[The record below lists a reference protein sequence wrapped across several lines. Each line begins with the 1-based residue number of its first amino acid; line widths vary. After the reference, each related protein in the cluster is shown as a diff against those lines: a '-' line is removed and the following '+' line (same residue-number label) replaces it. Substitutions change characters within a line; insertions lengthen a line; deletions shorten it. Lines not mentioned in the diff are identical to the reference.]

1 MCAGTV
7 NFKGEND
14 SHQHNSVAEQCADPD
29 PDAGLAKVTEEEGRP
44 SGKRSI
50 GSVFWMRTLCLDKHA
65 SSGTEIHHAPLQERI
80 ATAQC
85 QVL

>member
-1 MCAGTV
+1 MCAGAV

-14 SHQHNSVAEQCADPD
+14 SHWHNSVAEQCAD

-44 SGKRSI
+44 NGKRSI
-50 GSVFWMRTLCLDKHA
+50 GSVCWMHTLCLDKHA
-65 SSGTEIHHAPLQERI
+65 SSGTERHHVLLQERI
-80 ATAQC
+80 STAQC